1 MLVNKEL
8 LISAF
13 FCSVLAGCASFAER
27 DYVGYWTG
35 GKIGRGAAI
44 KIEEGGIG
52 KVATSVPSSDMFRI
66 CSTAFFIK
74 STERMSEGWTR
85 RRF

>member
-35 GKIGRGAAI
+35 GKSGAVRRLRSKKA
-44 KIEEGGIG
+44 EL
-52 KVATSVPSSDMFRI
+52 VRLRRPCRVQI
-66 CSTAFFIK
+66 CSAYVL
-74 STERMSEGWTR
+74 
-85 RRF
+85 RRFL